1 MKSPLVGKKRKDR
14 ETAIER
20 DRQTDRDREKKEEG
34 KKEWGRS
41 ERWRLATKAK
51 KNLKTAP

>member
-20 DRQTDRDREKKEEG
+20 DRQTDRDRERKEEG